1 MVKAAR
7 SFTLTNTLNE
17 VKDYTSSLAKMR
29 SSSVSGII
37 VRFSVHVYNKSLT
50 IREVVEWLNQ
60 VSFNISALHKQSP
73 GTLLF
78 WLEDLI
84 SFRSMF
90 SIDILVISPSL
101 SLSSPEG
108 RGSAMFLLISPR
120 DRQALDTRVTFSSV
134 AVLMMFT
141 TGKTSMNIIM
151 ISSYPSPPP
160 PPKKTPVTHPTV
172 WWSLPP
178 LWGQLNWVLLSS
190 PLNTVQ

>member
-1 MVKAAR
+1 MYKR
-7 SFTLTNTLNE
+7 SWT
-17 VKDYTSSLAKMR
+17 VQK
-29 SSSVSGII
+29 
-37 VRFSVHVYNKSLT
+37 
-50 IREVVEWLNQ
+50 VVEWLNQ
-60 VSFNISALHKQSP
+60 DSFSIHVHVSAPHIQSP

-141 TGKTSMNIIM
+141 TGEISMNIIM
-151 ISSYPSPPP
+151 ISSYPSP
-160 PPKKTPVTHPTV
+160 
-172 WWSLPP
+172 LPP
-178 LWGQLNWVLLSS
+178 SKIIFLLISDPYYS
-190 PLNTVQ
+190 PSCLMESTTTVRTAELSPSLFPLK

>member
-17 VKDYTSSLAKMR
+17 VKDY
-29 SSSVSGII
+29 SVNGII
-37 VRFSVHVYNKSLT
+37 VWFNVYNKSLT
-50 IREVVEWLNQ
+50 IQEVVEWLKQ
-60 VSFNISALHKQSP
+60 VSFNISAPHIQSP

-160 PPKKTPVTHPTV
+160 PPKKPLLLTQLFDGVYHHCEDSWTQSF
-172 WWSLPP
+172 SLPP
-178 LWGQLNWVLLSS
+178 
-190 PLNTVQ
+190 

>member
-17 VKDYTSSLAKMR
+17 VKDY
-29 SSSVSGII
+29 SVNGII
-37 VRFSVHVYNKSLT
+37 VWFNVYNKSLT
-50 IREVVEWLNQ
+50 IQEVVEWLNQ
-60 VSFNISALHKQSP
+60 DSFSIHVHVSAPHIQSP

-101 SLSSPEG
+101 SLSFPEG

-160 PPKKTPVTHPTV
+160 PPKKLPVTHPTV

-178 LWGQLNWVLLSS
+178 LWGQLNSVLLSS